1 MSSPMPLPR
10 WVDVILL
17 PVLNVTLAFVIGGI
31 VVMVVGENPLEAV
44 RIMLYGA
51 FGYGYGF
58 GYTLY
63 YTTNFIFAGLAVAV
77 AFHAGLFNI
86 GGEGQ
91 AYVGGLGAILVAL
104 GLGALGWH
112 WALALP
118 FIMIAA
124 ALFAGVWAF
133 IPGYLQAR
141 RGSHVVITTIMM
153 NFIAVSMMSYI
164 ISRILKPDYINSDE
178 SARIP
183 DLTRVPF
190 LSEWIPLLRNTPV
203 NISFV
208 LAILALVGCYMLIW
222 HTKFG
227 YALRTMGHNGTAAR
241 YAGMSNAKLIMMAM
255 AISGALAGMVAIND
269 TAGAHGRLILGYVAG
284 TGFVGIAVAF
294 MGKAHPIG
302 VGLSA
307 LLFGVLYQGGQELAF
322 EVPAI
327 NREMIVTIQALVILF
342 TGAMSNM
349 LRGPVEMAF
358 FAVRSSQAD
367 RTVAERKEA

>member
-1 MSSPMPLPR
+1 MPLPR
-10 WVDVILL
+10 WVDIILL
-17 PVLNVTLAFVIGGI
+17 PILNVTLAFIIGGI
-31 VVMVVGENPLEAV
+31 VVLAVGENPIEAV
-44 RIMLYGA
+44 RIILYGA

-58 GYTLY
+58 GFTLY
-63 YTTNFIFAGLAVAV
+63 YTTKFIFAGLAVAV
-77 AFHAGLFNI
+77 AYHGGLFNI

-104 GLGALGWH
+104 AIGGLH

-118 FIMIAA
+118 LIMIAA
-124 ALFAGVWAF
+124 ALFGGAWAF

-178 SARIP
+178 SAPIP
-183 DLTRVPF
+183 DITRVPF
-190 LSEWIPLLRNTPV
+190 LSEWVPLFTNAPV
-203 NISFV
+203 NISFFI
-208 LAILALVGCYMLIW
+208 AILALVGVYVLIW

-227 YALRTMGHNGTAAR
+227 YALRAMGHNGTAAR
-241 YAGMSNAKLIMMAM
+241 YAGMSNAKLIMATM

-269 TAGAHGRLILGYVAG
+269 TAGTHGRLILGYVGGA
-284 TGFVGIAVAF
+284 GFVGIAVAF

-322 EVPAI
+322 EMPAI
-327 NREMIVTIQALVILF
+327 TREMIVTIQALVILF

-349 LRGPVEMAF
+349 LRRPVEFAF
-358 FAVRSSQAD
+358 MAVRGKRGAD
-367 RTVAERKEA
+367 RVAEQKEA